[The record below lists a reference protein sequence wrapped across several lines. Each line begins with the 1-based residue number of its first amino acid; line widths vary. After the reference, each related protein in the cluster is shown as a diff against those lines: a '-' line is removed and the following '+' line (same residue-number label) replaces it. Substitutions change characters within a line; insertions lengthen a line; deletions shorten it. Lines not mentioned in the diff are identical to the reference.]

1 MRKTYEPHQQTTT
14 TKQQVPVKKSDV
26 MITYVVKTTTWLID
40 KNEKG
45 WEIILTTL
53 NCLNNF

>member
-26 MITYVVKTTTWLID
+26 MITYIVKTTT
-40 KNEKG
+40 
-45 WEIILTTL
+45 
-53 NCLNNF
+53 